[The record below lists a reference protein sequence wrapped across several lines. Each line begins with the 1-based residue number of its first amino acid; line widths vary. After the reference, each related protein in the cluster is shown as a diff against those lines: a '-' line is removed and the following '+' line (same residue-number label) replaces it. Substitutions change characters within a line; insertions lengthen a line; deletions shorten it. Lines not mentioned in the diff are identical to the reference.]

1 MAAPQISMIL
11 LLPQEHLIKDNLQRH
26 LRQHLRQRRLAR
38 HNQHRAQWQHLVKM
52 RVNQKK
58 HLKKLWAQARQRQ
71 FLEQGQRQRQAQQPV
86 Q

>member
-1 MAAPQISMIL
+1 MIR

-26 LRQHLRQRRLAR
+26 LRQHRQRHLRQHRLVR